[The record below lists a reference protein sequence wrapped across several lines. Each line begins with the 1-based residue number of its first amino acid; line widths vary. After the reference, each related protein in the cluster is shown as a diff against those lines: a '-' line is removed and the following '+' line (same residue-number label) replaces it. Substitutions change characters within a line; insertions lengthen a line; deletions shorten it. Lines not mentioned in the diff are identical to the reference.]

1 MTGYGK
7 SGTDLPLEA
16 SIPIGAAPLES
27 ILCTEEL
34 HRRPSR
40 LPDYEKENR
49 ALGEL
54 MSALSDSTS
63 TIFQTLA
70 ETILDI
76 TQCDSAGLSLLTTD
90 GTTPDVC
97 GKRFYWP
104 AIAGMWNPHV
114 GGVTPRNFSP
124 CGDVLDQNRTLL
136 FRHFER
142 RYSYLLPVI
151 PAAEECLL
159 APFYVAGDA
168 VGAIWA
174 IMHSDRR
181 KFDAEDDRVMAS
193 LGKFA
198 SSAYQALAHLEDLRF
213 QVTERERAE
222 AEVRELAKGLE
233 AKLRRLFEA
242 NVVGIVM
249 WNLEGAIT
257 GANDAFL
264 RMVQYDHEDLA
275 SGRVRWTDLT
285 PAEWRGHNETAI
297 ADLTATGI
305 FQPFEREYLRKDG
318 SRVPVL
324 LGGALFEGSAN
335 EGVAFVLDLSEQK
348 QRESARLY
356 SEERYRVLV
365 EAMSDA
371 VVSIDDKGSI
381 EFANS
386 AIATIFGYEPGEL
399 AGKPS
404 TLLMPESMRQLH
416 QSGIERY
423 LATGQRRFN
432 WQGMELTALR
442 KNGEEF
448 PVEISF
454 GEVTRDGHK
463 TFTGVLRDI
472 SKRKEAEQAQR
483 RSEALIAE
491 AQQRQHALQKAF
503 LQQLIASQESE
514 RQRIAAELHDCL
526 GQRLVVINN
535 LALFSMR
542 TYEKAGAMEDVS
554 ALKEISEETSQ
565 AIQETREISYNL
577 RPFQLDRLGLTKAIQ
592 GILRTVTSASRLRIT
607 SELDNIDDAFSEELR
622 INFYRI
628 VQEALNNIMK
638 HAQATEVLVRI
649 VRTVERLTLTIRDNG
664 VGFTPGDR
672 PSKGGKSGFGL
683 TGMEERTHLLGG
695 ELRVASALGTGTV
708 LTMEIPIGIKADA

>member
-1 MTGYGK
+1 M
-7 SGTDLPLEA
+7 
-16 SIPIGAAPLES
+16 
-27 ILCTEEL
+27 
-34 HRRPSR
+34 
-40 LPDYEKENR
+40 
-49 ALGEL
+49 
-54 MSALSDSTS
+54 
-63 TIFQTLA
+63 
-70 ETILDI
+70 
-76 TQCDSAGLSLLTTD
+76 
-90 GTTPDVC
+90 
-97 GKRFYWP
+97 
-104 AIAGMWNPHV
+104 
-114 GGVTPRNFSP
+114 
-124 CGDVLDQNRTLL
+124 
-136 FRHFER
+136 
-142 RYSYLLPVI
+142 
-151 PAAEECLL
+151 
-159 APFYVAGDA
+159 
-168 VGAIWA
+168 
-174 IMHSDRR
+174 
-181 KFDAEDDRVMAS
+181 
-193 LGKFA
+193 
-198 SSAYQALAHLEDLRF
+198 
-213 QVTERERAE
+213 TERERAE

-275 SGRVRWTDLT
+275 SGRLHWTDLT

-318 SRVPVL
+318 SRVHVL

-404 TLLMPESMRQLH
+404 TLLMPESMRELH
-416 QSGIERY
+416 RSGIERY
-423 LATGQRRFN
+423 LATGHRRFN

-472 SKRKEAEQAQR
+472 SKRKEAEQAQK

-491 AQQRQHALQKAF
+491 SQHREHAMQKAF

-514 RQRIAAELHDCL
+514 RQRIAAELHDSL

-535 LALFSMR
+535 LALFSIHAQQ
-542 TYEKAGAMEDVS
+542 KAGTIDDDLS
-554 ALKEISEETSQ
+554 TLKEISEETSL

-577 RPFQLDRLGLTKAIQ
+577 RPFQLDSLGLTKAIA
-592 GILRTVTSASRLRIT
+592 GILRSVKTASDLQIT
-607 SELDNIDDAFSEELR
+607 SDLDNIDDAFPEELR

-628 VQEALNNIMK
+628 VQEALNNIIK
-638 HAQATEVLVRI
+638 HAQAADVQVKI

-664 VGFTPGDR
+664 VGFTPGVR
-672 PSKGGKSGFGL
+672 PSTGGKSGFGL
-683 TGMEERTHLLGG
+683 TGMVERTHLLGG
-695 ELRVASALGTGTV
+695 ELRVASVPGAGTV
-708 LTMEIPIGIKADA
+708 LTIEIPFGVKSSV